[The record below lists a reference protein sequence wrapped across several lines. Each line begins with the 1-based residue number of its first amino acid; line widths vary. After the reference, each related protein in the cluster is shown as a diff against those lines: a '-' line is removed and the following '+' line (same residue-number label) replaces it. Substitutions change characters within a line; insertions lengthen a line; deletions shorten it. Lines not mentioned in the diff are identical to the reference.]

1 MRWLAA
7 GCSRVLPIAE
17 MQRSSTGPVALGVP
31 AIAPSA
37 FCQRTK
43 PSLLSHQAPSVIALR
58 AVFVASSI
66 SCQDFALLRWETG
79 AFLSLV
85 RWAVYVSAA
94 HSLATF
100 RALVAVRPK
109 PAMKNP
115 VCRKSRQLLR
125 EKTLSAI
132 ALALQEAR
140 ASDLPR
146 VNCAANQGIWITIS
160 ASQARIPANRRVG
173 NRVRGRWL
181 RACSSGLP

>member
-7 GCSRVLPIAE
+7 GCSRALPIAE
-17 MQRSSTGPVALGVP
+17 MQRSSTRPVSLGVP
-31 AIAPSA
+31 AIAPSP

-43 PSLLSHQAPSVIALR
+43 PPLLSRQAPSAIALR
-58 AVFVASSI
+58 AVFVVGSI
-66 SCQDFALLRWETG
+66 SCQEFALLRWETG

-85 RWAVYVSAA
+85 RWAVCVCPA

-115 VCRKSRQLLR
+115 VCRESRQLLR

-160 ASQARIPANRRVG
+160 ASRARIPANRRVG